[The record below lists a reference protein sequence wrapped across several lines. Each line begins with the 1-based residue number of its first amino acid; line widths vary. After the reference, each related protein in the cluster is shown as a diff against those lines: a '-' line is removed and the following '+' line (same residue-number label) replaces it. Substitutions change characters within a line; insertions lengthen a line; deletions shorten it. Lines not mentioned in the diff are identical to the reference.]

1 MGYLNDPGATK
12 GLFTEFDI
20 TFPMW
25 LKAITAAQGGVYIDI
40 SVNPGS
46 MKRGLRGHDEWRNR
60 IAVDVRAEPKG
71 GRANSEVI
79 SMFAELLG
87 VKSSDVMI
95 TSGHRS
101 RQKRVFVG
109 GVDPEHAI
117 ERIGEVL
124 GPG

>member
-1 MGYLNDPGATK
+1 
-12 GLFTEFDI
+12 
-20 TFPMW
+20 MW
-25 LKAITAAQGGVYIDI
+25 QKAITAAQGGVYIDI

-46 MKRGLRGHDEWRNR
+46 KKRGLRGHDEWRNR
-60 IAVDVRAEPKG
+60 IAVDVKAEPKG

-87 VKSSDVMI
+87 VKSSDVRI
-95 TSGHRS
+95 TSGRIS

-109 GVDPEHAI
+109 GVDMEHAVK
-117 ERIGEVL
+117 RIGEAL